1 MHFKSDQAGSADR
14 RNMTT
19 DLENTEIEAEE
30 ADIDEN
36 WYGPEMATFGDRVA
50 AAREAAG
57 MSQKQ
62 MARRLGVKQ
71 STVRGWEDDL
81 SEPRANKLSMMAG
94 LLNVSI
100 VWLLTGEGDGVAA
113 PVDEAAIAPDINA
126 VLVEIRDL
134 KTQIG
139 AAADRLGRLEKS
151 LRMKLK
157 GE

>member
-1 MHFKSDQAGSADR
+1 MTQDQPLSEQM
-14 RNMTT
+14 NEKP
-19 DLENTEIEAEE
+19 DLE
-30 ADIDEN
+30 EN
-36 WYGPEMATFGDRVA
+36 WYGPDTATFGDRVA
-50 AAREAAG
+50 AAREASG

-62 MARRLGVKQ
+62 LARRLGVKIG
-71 STVRGWEDDL
+71 TVRGWEDDP

-100 VWLLTGEGDGVAA
+100 MWLLTGEGDGVAA
-113 PVDEAAIAPDINA
+113 PVDETPIAPDINA
-126 VLVEIRDL
+126 LLVEIRDL

-151 LRMKLK
+151 LRTKLK

>member
-1 MHFKSDQAGSADR
+1 MAPDHSEDDPMDDVTA
-14 RNMTT
+14 
-19 DLENTEIEAEE
+19 LE
-30 ADIDEN
+30 EN
-36 WYGPEMATFGDRVA
+36 WYGPDTATFGDRVA

-57 MSQKQ
+57 MTQKQ
-62 MARRLGVKQ
+62 MARRLGVKH
-71 STVRGWEDDL
+71 STVRDWEDDL

-94 LLNVSI
+94 LLGVSI

-113 PVDEAAIAPDINA
+113 PVDEAPITPDINA

-134 KTQIG
+134 KTQIA

-157 GE
+157 GQ

>member
-1 MHFKSDQAGSADR
+1 MTQDQPASDQINAQP
-14 RNMTT
+14 
-19 DLENTEIEAEE
+19 DLE
-30 ADIDEN
+30 EN
-36 WYGPEMATFGDRVA
+36 WYGPDTATFGDRVA

-62 MARRLGVKQ
+62 LARRLGVKIG
-71 STVRGWEDDL
+71 TVRGWEDDL

-100 VWLLTGEGDGVAA
+100 IWLLTGEGDGVAA
-113 PVDEAAIAPDINA
+113 PVDETPIAPDINA
-126 VLVEIRDL
+126 LLVEIRDL

-151 LRMKLK
+151 LRTKLK

>member
-1 MHFKSDQAGSADR
+1 MTQDQPDTEP
-14 RNMTT
+14 MTT
-19 DLENTEIEAEE
+19 QPDLE
-30 ADIDEN
+30 DN
-36 WYGPEMATFGDRVA
+36 WYGPDTATFGDRVA

-62 MARRLGVKQ
+62 LARRLGVKAG
-71 STVRGWEDDL
+71 TVRGWEDDL

-113 PVDEAAIAPDINA
+113 PVDETPIAPDISA
-126 VLVEIRDL
+126 LLVEIRDL
-134 KTQIG
+134 KSQIG

-151 LRMKLK
+151 LRTKLK
-157 GE
+157 GA

>member
-1 MHFKSDQAGSADR
+1 MDDVTQ
-14 RNMTT
+14 M
-19 DLENTEIEAEE
+19 E
-30 ADIDEN
+30 EN
-36 WYGPEMATFGDRVA
+36 WYGPDTATFGDRVA

-57 MSQKQ
+57 MTQKQ
-62 MARRLGVKQ
+62 MARRLGVKHG
-71 STVRGWEDDL
+71 TVRDWEDDL

-94 LLNVSI
+94 LLGVSI

-113 PVDEAAIAPDINA
+113 PVDESPISPDINA
-126 VLVEIRDL
+126 LLVEIRDL